1 MGFFYTRV
9 SSFSSHNIIQV
20 TNSHPSDSEMLIRKD
35 QAAPKRDPIVVS
47 IAVASCVL
55 SAVCVIMIACIIPTL
70 NNIKDK
76 QSDMSYSLSV
86 MLLLLDNVLVTY
98 AFSPVLLPSGQ
109 LRMKLLGTTRKI
121 EEPAG
126 CLFYLAYQSTY
137 HL

>member
-1 MGFFYTRV
+1 
-9 SSFSSHNIIQV
+9 
-20 TNSHPSDSEMLIRKD
+20 MLIRKD

-126 CLFYLAYQSTY
+126 CLSYLAYQSTY